1 MQNLGAFSATL
12 PANHPDA
19 MEPIVQHFF
28 DYQQIISLTPFGEG
42 HINDT
47 YRLEIVVGGQRQTWL
62 LQRLNHHVFRQP
74 EAVMQNIRLVAEHLE
89 KQPYQLRILK
99 PRPTLDGHWLHC
111 DEAGNYWRVFPFFDK
126 TTSYEQVETP
136 GQAHAA
142 AKAFGAFARAL
153 NDLDAAQ
160 LQATIPN
167 FHNGLWR
174 LEQFHQAIQHAMPER
189 LNEARAEV
197 DAILEHQSLFQ
208 RVADLHLPLRA
219 IHHDTKVNNLLF
231 DAASDKTH
239 PTALAVI
246 DLDTVMPGIVLSD
259 FGDLVR
265 TSASLANE
273 EEADLSQV
281 QFRQPIYDALLAGF
295 LSEMGDLLTPVE
307 RSALPL
313 AGPWITLMQAVRFIG
328 DYIVGD
334 VYYKV
339 KYAGHNLVRGRNQV
353 ELFSQMEGML

>member
-1 MQNLGAFSATL
+1 
-12 PANHPDA
+12 
-19 MEPIVQHFF
+19 MESIVQQFF
-28 DYQQIISLTPFGEG
+28 DYQQLVSLAPFGTG

-47 YRLEIVVGGQRQTWL
+47 YRLEIVEAGKPQTWL

-89 KQPYQLRILK
+89 NQHYELKILS
-99 PRPTLDGHWLHC
+99 PRPTLNGQWLHC
-111 DEAGNYWRVFPFFDK
+111 DPSGNYWRFFPFFEN
-126 TTSYEQVETP
+126 TETYERVETP
-136 GQAHAA
+136 GQAYAA
-142 AKAFGAFARAL
+142 AKAFGAFSKAL
-153 NDLDAAQ
+153 NSLDASQ

-174 LEQFHQAIQHAMPER
+174 LEQFHQAIQNAIPER
-189 LNEARAEV
+189 LAEARAEV

-231 DAASDKTH
+231 DASKGSAA
-239 PTALAVI
+239 PTPVCVI

-265 TSASLANE
+265 TATSLADE
-273 EEADLSQV
+273 DEADLTKIH
-281 QFRQPIYDALLAGF
+281 FRQPIYDALLEGF
-295 LSEMGDLLTPVE
+295 LSQMGDILTPAE
-307 RSALPL
+307 RNVLPL
-313 AGPWITLMQAVRFIG
+313 AGPWLTLMQAVRFIG

-339 KYAGHNLVRGRNQV
+339 KYAGHNLVRGRGQV
-353 ELFSQMEGML
+353 GLFGQMVK

>member
-1 MQNLGAFSATL
+1 
-12 PANHPDA
+12 
-19 MEPIVQHFF
+19 MEQIVQHFF
-28 DYQQIISLTPFGEG
+28 DYQQLISLTPFGSG

-47 YRLEIVVGGQRQTWL
+47 YRLEIVSGGQPQTWL

-74 EAVMQNIRLVAEHLE
+74 EAVMQNIQLVAEHLE
-89 KQPYQLRILK
+89 KQPYELKILK
-99 PRPTLDGHWLHC
+99 PQPTLDGHWLYY
-111 DEAGNYWRVFPFFDK
+111 DPSGNYWRVFSFFDK
-126 TTSYEQVETP
+126 TASYEQVETP

-153 NDLDAAQ
+153 NGLDASQ

-174 LEQFHQAIQHAMPER
+174 LEQFHEAIQHALPER
-189 LNEARAEV
+189 LTEARAEV
-197 DAILEHQSLFQ
+197 DVILAHQSLFQ
-208 RVADLHLPLRA
+208 QVADLHLPLRA

-231 DAASDKTH
+231 DAASDTAH
-239 PTALAVI
+239 PTAVAVI

-265 TSASLANE
+265 TATSLANE
-273 EEADLSQV
+273 DEADLSKIH
-281 QFRQPIYDALLAGF
+281 FRQPIYGALLEGF
-295 LSEMGDLLTPVE
+295 LSEMGDILTPAE

-313 AGPWITLMQAVRFIG
+313 AGPWLTLMQAVRFIG

-339 KYAGHNLVRGRNQV
+339 KYAGHNLVRGRGQV
-353 ELFSQMEGML
+353 ALFEQMG

>member
-1 MQNLGAFSATL
+1 
-12 PANHPDA
+12 
-19 MEPIVQHFF
+19 MEAIVQQFF
-28 DYQQIISLTPFGEG
+28 DYQQLVSLVLFGTG

-47 YRLEIVVGGQRQTWL
+47 YRLEIVADGQPQTWL

-74 EAVMQNIRLVAEHLE
+74 EAVMQNIQLVAQHLE
-89 KQPYQLRILK
+89 KQPYELKILN
-99 PRPTLDGHWLHC
+99 PRLTLDGRWLHC
-111 DEAGNYWRVFPFFDK
+111 DPSGNYWRVFPFFDK

-153 NDLDAAQ
+153 DSLDASQ
-160 LQATIPN
+160 LQATIPD

-174 LEQFHQAIQHAMPER
+174 LEQFHQAVQNAIPER
-189 LNEARAEV
+189 LAEARAEV
-197 DAILEHQSLFQ
+197 DAILEYQSLFHQ
-208 RVADLHLPLRA
+208 VADLNLPLRA

-231 DAASDKTH
+231 AATSDKAN
-239 PTALAVI
+239 PTPVAVI

-265 TSASLANE
+265 TATSLANE
-273 EEADLSQV
+273 DEADLTKIH
-281 QFRQPIYDALLAGF
+281 FRQPIYEALLEGF
-295 LSEMGDLLTPVE
+295 LSEMGEILTPAE
-307 RSALPL
+307 RNALPL
-313 AGPWITLMQAVRFIG
+313 AGPWLTLMQAVRFIG

-339 KYAGHNLVRGRNQV
+339 KYPQHNLVRGRGQV
-353 ELFSQMEGML
+353 VLFQQMGFLPS